1 MIYDISIY
9 LSSLSFFIYFISYF
23 ISPFMKSEFKRL
35 DLERM
40 GLLTITLEL
49 IGSIG
54 LLVGLLYTP
63 ILLLASGGLA
73 LLMLLAI
80 LFRLKSKDTLWVSL
94 PALFYMLLNT
104 YIFIETIKTI

>member
-1 MIYDISIY
+1 MIYDIAIY
-9 LSSLSFFIYFISYF
+9 VSSLSFFIYFISYF
-23 ISPFMKSEFKRL
+23 ISPFMKDEFKRL
-35 DLERM
+35 DLEAI

-54 LLVGLLYTP
+54 LLVGIRFTP

-73 LLMLLAI
+73 LLMLFAI